1 MLSALFHC
9 SAALGAFL
17 IEEWSRLLEEL
28 GHLFE
33 KVVRVLE
40 LSRISNMQH
49 AYFLI
54 YKAETIGLPFI
65 IELCCGIL
73 AQIIPI
79 FAHSAAILEKKNPI
93 LEHPAGILE
102 NRHFI
107 RT

>member
-1 MLSALFHC
+1 MEPVIR
-9 SAALGAFL
+9 G
-17 IEEWSRLLEEL
+17 I

-33 KVVRVLE
+33 EVLRLLE

-49 AYFLI
+49 TYFLI